1 MKGTVFVLEDDS
13 SIAGLIE
20 FALSRENLICRTFS
34 TVRDFKTGLL
44 QTFPDV
50 AMLDVMLPDG
60 NGLDVLKEM
69 KQFYPSVSL
78 IVVSALGKESDK
90 VTGLNLGA
98 DDYITKPF
106 GIAEMVARVNAALR
120 RKSSNNVLV
129 VGGLELHQD
138 TMTVTLNGKSL
149 DLNRKEFELLRY
161 CMNHTDVVLS
171 REALLTEI
179 WGYMDTESRTLDN
192 HIARLRKL
200 GVDNFET
207 VFGVGY
213 KFRQHEKNG

>member
-1 MKGTVFVLEDDS
+1 
-13 SIAGLIE
+13 
-20 FALSRENLICRTFS
+20 
-34 TVRDFKTGLL
+34 
-44 QTFPDV
+44 
-50 AMLDVMLPDG
+50 MLPTKQSRDKKKKEQK
-60 NGLDVLKEM
+60 NLLINNKLLRKLRLKKVSSVL
-69 KQFYPSVSL
+69 
-78 IVVSALGKESDK
+78 
-90 VTGLNLGA
+90 
-98 DDYITKPF
+98 TKLSF
-106 GIAEMVARVNAALR
+106 VMNTRY
-120 RKSSNNVLV
+120 
-129 VGGLELHQD
+129 
-138 TMTVTLNGKSL
+138 VTLNGKSL